1 MQLTHEPCKR
11 ALHGQVEC
19 SACGG
24 VLKAHEVQF
33 DLGQ

>member
-1 MQLTHEPCKR
+1 
-11 ALHGQVEC
+11 LHGQVEC